1 VRWWRLAAGGAILL
15 WVLGTAYRQAHRRG
29 RELGAAVVL
38 VGVAVFMF
46 AVGALAPRPPLSA
59 DAAAVLVV
67 GSVVLLGVAMAIVLW
82 RGFRE

>member
-1 VRWWRLAAGGAILL
+1 MRWWRLAAGGAVLL
-15 WVLGTAYRQAHRRG
+15 WVLGTAYRQARKRG
-29 RELGAAVVL
+29 RDLGAAVVL

-59 DAAAVLVV
+59 EWASVLVV
-67 GSVVLLGVAMAIVLW
+67 GSVVMLGMAMAVVLW